1 MKKFILTLLCF
12 FLPIIILLI
21 PIDYLLSNKLKGL
34 NDFAKG
40 ENLVWND
47 IYNSNVNDDIVIYG
61 SSRAWVHID
70 PLLIESKLG
79 RKAYNLGIDGHNFW
93 LQNLRHQELLKYNQ
107 KPDYIIY
114 SVDVF
119 TLAKR
124 KDLYNYDQ
132 FLPYMLGND
141 NIHDFTSSYEGFSY
155 FDYNFPLIRYEG
167 KKNVIRQAF
176 KTSILEDNVKL
187 ARVKGYR
194 GIEKKWNKD
203 FDKAKQKK
211 VNFSVEIDLASVEKF
226 ELFLDECEKNSIKVI
241 FVYTPEYIEGQ
252 EFVSNRNEIVS
263 LFEEL
268 AVKHKILFL
277 NYSDNSISKQKKY
290 FYNALHLNKT
300 GAELFTNKLI
310 KDLIITNFQT
320 GIYNKG
326 SL

>member
-12 FLPIIILLI
+12 CLPIIILLI

>member
-12 FLPIIILLI
+12 CLPIIILLI

-114 SVDVF
+114 SIDVF

-176 KTSILEDNVKL
+176 KTSILEDNAKL

-263 LFEEL
+263 LFEEIAL
-268 AVKHKILFL
+268 KHKILFL
-277 NYSDNSISKQKKY
+277 NYSDTSISKQKKY

-310 KDLIITNFQT
+310 KDLIRTNSQT
-320 GIYNKG
+320 GIYNKE

>member
-1 MKKFILTLLCF
+1 MKKFILSLLYFC
-12 FLPIIILLI
+12 LPVIILSI
-21 PIDYLLSNKLKGL
+21 PIDYLLSNKLKKL
-34 NDFAKG
+34 NNFALG
-40 ENLVWND
+40 ENLVWNH
-47 IYNSNVNDDIVIYG
+47 IYDGNVNDDIVIYG

-79 RKAYNLGIDGHNFW
+79 RTAYNLGIDGHNFW

-176 KTSILEDNVKL
+176 KTSILEDNAKL

-211 VNFSVEIDLASVEKF
+211 VNFSVEIDLATVDKF
-226 ELFLDECEKNSIKVI
+226 NLFLNECKKNSIQVI

-252 EFVSNRNEIVS
+252 KFVTNRNEIVT
-263 LFEEL
+263 LFEEI
-268 AVKHKILFL
+268 AMKHNILFL

-310 KDLIITNFQT
+310 KDLIRTNVQT
-320 GIYNKG
+320 GIYN
-326 SL
+326 